1 MANLDTRRRS
11 RRLEPRA
18 TPAESD
24 LNDRAAAAG
33 GTDRTTFVVTDAVE
47 AARRVLADRT
57 VFELDADGVAEWDAA
72 TLSLRRLNHPY
83 EAPVLLGPEHLLE
96 SLAVP
101 PSRPAGCA
109 ASPARPRRRE
119 HRASGDR
126 SPKATP
132 SSPPPQAHFYGSGGT
147 DRAARRRLPGCCP
160 RAPGELTDGRTLPP
174 WGPRTGR
181 RVDEAVSSSAQPP
194 CSPTPRHCSPGARCN
209 GGCQPSSSSASS
221 TPGISRPHRPLSHGR
236 GDNRPEKR
244 VRLLFVTDGRLE
256 GGYPRRCAR
265 GPSMCCRSSPT
276 FLTTPAGPIASST
289 RPRAAG
295 RPACIGA
302 RIHIVHADVARDG
315 QPLEPTHTEVGRQ
328 LAVDPDV

>member
-1 MANLDTRRRS
+1 M
-11 RRLEPRA
+11 EPQ
-18 TPAESD
+18 PP
-24 LNDRAAAAG
+24 AAADLPDCG
-33 GTDRTTFVVTDAVE
+33 G
-47 AARRVLADRT
+47 
-57 VFELDADGVAEWDAA
+57 DAA

-194 CSPTPRHCSPGARCN
+194 CSPTPRHCSPGARLQRWMSTIFLLRLFYPRN
-209 GGCQPSSSSASS
+209 LETPPAAEPRSRGQPPRKSA
-221 TPGISRPHRPLSHGR
+221 
-236 GDNRPEKR
+236 

-256 GGYPRRCAR
+256 GGYPRPVRQGAEHVLQVVTNILDDA
-265 GPSMCCRSSPT
+265 SRSH
-276 FLTTPAGPIASST
+276 
-289 RPRAAG
+289 R
-295 RPACIGA
+295 
-302 RIHIVHADVARDG
+302 
-315 QPLEPTHTEVGRQ
+315 
-328 LAVDPDV
+328 